1 MKILVVITTFIFLIV
16 AWAMTST
23 CDYNTTIQRKADQL
37 NKDLKKD
44 ELGYADV
51 TYAKDL
57 NCESFEY
64 RVSYTQMMDNLMII
78 QKIVQKEIE
87 NTIAGKTVTSTEEEY
102 KEFIQL
108 SEEEKLKQFKSAE
121 DLLEIQNN
129 IKKK

>member
-1 MKILVVITTFIFLIV
+1 MKILMVIATFILLIV

-23 CDYNTTIQRKADQL
+23 CDYNTSIQRKADQL
-37 NKDLKKD
+37 NNDLKND
-44 ELGYADV
+44 DLGYAEV
-51 TYAKDL
+51 NYAKDL
-57 NCESFEY
+57 NCENFEY
-64 RVSYTQMMDNLMII
+64 RVSYTQLMDNLMII

-87 NTIAGKTVTSTEEEY
+87 NTIAGKTVASTEEEY

-121 DLLEIQNN
+121 ELLEIQNN